1 LELRG
6 VAQGGLD
13 VSIAVSVEDTL
24 GGEGKQALPGAL
36 RVFLSPTFGRVQAS
50 ILLDVVQPRADQA
63 QEVPLFAWC
72 RGTALAAATHD
83 AVLLAVVTGVAHQP
97 LAQTHFQPLD
107 QEVHPNSGFQSR
119 Q

>member
-1 LELRG
+1 MRG

-24 GGEGKQALPGAL
+24 DGEGKQALPGAL
-36 RVFLSPTFGRVQAS
+36 RVFLSPTF
-50 ILLDVVQPRADQA
+50 DVVQPRADQA

-97 LAQTHFQPLD
+97 LAQTHFQPLE